1 MGWIELLVVCL
12 IPASIKLTREF
23 GKLDLTIVPASFL
36 VLDYLFKKL
45 KDFFTAAPKHE
56 EATETKTVI

>member
-45 KDFFTAAPKHE
+45 KDFFAAPKQL